1 MNAKR
6 DAYNAMHRAM
16 EKAEKKMEKG
26 KEAQAAQASTPHP
39 MLSSLSSGSSG
50 MTAGGSQGSIGS
62 GLGGN
67 NNNNTVGAGSGKLEY
82 SGSGG
87 LSESSKDASKKKK
100 EQKESKEAKEAAKNA
115 INHQKVASDLAV
127 ARREFRAVNQSF
139 QRYLRHLHARAR
151 FDFSQRTAAF
161 LYAHKSYYQQ
171 GMTVYEFFGEDL
183 LAVMTEMEE
192 ARKEFEA
199 NPNLEEALV
208 GSNANRTGAQRMSM
222 FLALD
227 GGDKSINHHHGGP
240 SSITSSPAAH
250 DDKNAS
256 SSGAINKQGYMYK
269 QSHKKV
275 GKGWSMRWFI
285 LEETTLSWYSNW
297 KDTQPSG
304 TLTLNLCRI
313 KPLSDKPLCME
324 VLQASPEVR
333 IILRTLTEK
342 DFASWHSAL
351 LQAVAYALS
360 QDIPISTS
368 SGADGSS
375 LENASGAG
383 NSTSSLLLPPFVS
396 KRIPLDTQDILIQI
410 QASSGIISLKEE
422 GGEANNKD
430 SSDASSTAAAGG
442 HSREPSSP
450 REASSGQHQQHQ
462 SHSSSG
468 ASEATGKRKSSNL
481 AVPSSVNANSSAS
494 SVEMDSGSVELVADD
509 GDDEHDTEED
519 RKKKRRKKK
528 SSGKF
533 ASSSGVSMRDS
544 SSSIGKSAITSGGGA
559 VGPTYP
565 AVNPQLSQ
573 SLLLSWLRRMHPS
586 NQYCAD
592 CAAPNPDWCSINT
605 GAILCIDC
613 SGVHRSLGSHISKV
627 RSLNMDSLKPAVQR
641 FLLDVGN
648 HTVNAIFEAKLGKY
662 SANNENDDST
672 HSPQKSIDIG
682 ETPVIVEEDETAVAS
697 EEEDSSLSYE
707 ELADPSNPNATSNTT
722 SSATRSRSGT
732 TTTNVTSTATNES
745 EGAIDSSSARSTPPS
760 SPRLSARGA
769 INRRNSPE
777 STSNPATA
785 LGRVKDLSKK
795 EKNGALVKPTPNA
808 DRNTRTKFIYAKYA
822 DLKFV
827 KKKGTKALQRLASEA
842 QHAAFIFPE
851 TAIASQIHLNPS
863 MTLADEP
870 SSHRLVRDM
879 LYRDVVHEKLDIVS
893 TIETTVLPSRTRRLN
908 RALLRLVYEWGVN
921 PKHEREGRNWVHEA
935 AAANAP
941 SFVSFF
947 ALQGS
952 PPNVATSQQDGQS
965 YAVHFAAI
973 SGSVECIQ
981 LVASTPNECAAKDAK
996 GRTPL
1001 DTLLNNNGGDNAS
1014 LKTSADVVVVTN
1026 VNEDQKRMKK
1036 MNSKRMSKMLVD
1048 QSAEDSS
1055 VAIHAAIALHTSE
1068 GGSGGSGTLSASLNA
1083 STSSLTSLS
1092 LSDSQLDVV
1101 DYLNMVLAPPT
1112 STTPDLTRHNSVKE
1126 NVGSATLSPSSSS
1139 GSTAGAGAS
1148 SGTTSTRPARPGPSL
1163 ISAKVEEVRKRS
1175 WTLSGRTSAK
1185 EASRMQL
1192 LSGDTASSPL
1202 ERSTSPSNNTSGS
1215 NGNGPIIIGG
1225 ASGDST
1231 VAVPTANGGAGG
1243 GASASSAAGGA
1254 VSGGAASSAS
1264 GGAASSAGTS
1274 PASASSHATS
1284 PSSNAS
1290 GSVDISRPFGTEQPK
1305 FMSLRLKQ
1313 KHSQHGP
1320 LSSIFGQSSGSSGS
1334 GASAGGG
1341 GGMTSSTTTSP
1352 LSSST
1357 SSVAPPPP
1365 SLPSSPITLS
1375 ASHGVVNAGRNMS
1388 SLPGASSSLSS
1399 LPSHSPSSS
1408 SSSAAFNGGGGPLSP
1423 SSLNRPLSPTRI
1435 KMLDDKEDGVGGVV
1449 GVGVGAGENIDIDFI
1464 GEDSSDEELQNA
1476 LRSGEAMLDALISLG
1491 DDPVVVGSGSP
1502 PIMASPPP
1510 HSPLLSQHHNSTST
1524 AASTAEGS
1532 SQSQSSQ
1539 SSQSQS
1545 SPSQSQSQPLQSSQ
1559 DGIRDKSV
1567 SAPALNIELAHQ
1579 PKEKRGS
1586 GVFSR
1591 SKKDKDEKKDKEEK
1605 KTKKTKRSS
1614 KSPGGPD
1621 SDDSAPP
1628 SPTAP
1633 LPIIE
1638 ESQND
1643 ETRSPSATGEAEE
1656 DDHQTTTS
1664 LTTSASP
1671 ITPSSTDSA
1680 SSNAP
1685 TSSDQ
1690 QTSEKDD
1697 KKSSKKKDKESKDKE
1712 SKDKDSKDKDK
1723 DSKGDK
1729 TEKKK
1734 IRPWA
1739 LLRSFSV
1746 RETKKDQQP
1755 SESPSSVGP
1764 PAESMDSI
1772 RASKSFWK
1780 NMDRKNSEEQL
1791 EKKKLSPS
1799 PSASSIPSNK
1809 AASSDIALN
1818 ASASASATESSDTAA
1833 AAATTTTQKKR
1844 TIQRSTTMAT
1854 PSSSSSSGADSSLSP
1869 PSSSGSSTS
1878 PRKSAGERKNSKKSL
1893 RGNAVSSEGK
1903 KSSGEIPQEGDSS
1916 KDTTEETSPVADSES
1931 SSAAG
1936 SGSAA
1941 AAGASAPT
1949 WNPNYAASPSVTK
1962 KSEKRFTRA
1971 NKGSST
1977 SSAATTAPQSSDA
1990 PSGNQ

>member
-26 KEAQAAQASTPHP
+26 KEAQAAQASSPHP
-39 MLSSLSSGSSG
+39 MLSTLSSGNG
-50 MTAGGSQGSIGS
+50 MAGGGSQGSIGS
-62 GLGGN
+62 GLGS
-67 NNNNTVGAGSGKLEY
+67 NNNTVGTGSGKLDF
-82 SGSGG
+82 SSSGG
-87 LSESSKDASKKKK
+87 MSESSKDASKKKK

-227 GGDKSINHHHGGP
+227 GGDKSINHHGH
-240 SSITSSPAAH
+240 SSIASPAR
-250 DDKNAS
+250 DEKNTAS
-256 SSGAINKQGYMYK
+256 ALGATNKQGYMYK

-313 KPLSDKPLCME
+313 KPLPDKPLCME

-351 LQAVAYALS
+351 LQAVTYALS
-360 QDIPISTS
+360 QDIPSSTS
-368 SGADGSS
+368 SGPDGSS
-375 LENASGAG
+375 DNASGTG
-383 NSTSSLLLPPFVS
+383 NSSSSLLLPPFVS

-410 QASSGIISLKEE
+410 QASSGIISLKDEATEAGNNE
-422 GGEANNKD
+422 GV
-430 SSDASSTAAAGG
+430 SSNASPASTTATTSSNTTSSTGG

-450 REASSGQHQQHQ
+450 RDASSGGH
-462 SHSSSG
+462 HS
-468 ASEATGKRKSSNL
+468 ASETKRNSSKL
-481 AVPSSVNANSSAS
+481 SVPSAAVNASSA
-494 SVEMDSGSVELVADD
+494 EMDSGSVEQVADD

-519 RKKKRRKKK
+519 RKKKKQRKKK
-528 SSGKF
+528 SGKF
-533 ASSSGVSMRDS
+533 TPSSSSGNMRDS
-544 SSSIGKSAITSGGGA
+544 SSSIGKSAINSGGGA
-559 VGPTYP
+559 AGPIYP

-573 SLLLSWLRRMHPS
+573 SLLLTWLRRMHPS

-662 SANNENDDST
+662 SANVENDEPT
-672 HSPQKSIDIG
+672 HSPQKSIDTS
-682 ETPVIVEEDETAVAS
+682 ETPVIIEEDETAVAS
-697 EEEDSSLSYE
+697 EGEEDSSLSYE
-707 ELADPSNPNATSNTT
+707 ELADPSSN
-722 SSATRSRSGT
+722 STRSRSGT
-732 TTTNVTSTATNES
+732 AASAGTSNA
-745 EGAIDSSSARSTPPS
+745 AVDSGENADPTSARSTPPS
-760 SPRLSARGA
+760 SPRLSARST
-769 INRRNSPE
+769 INRRSSPE
-777 STSNPATA
+777 ALNPQASA

-808 DRNTRTKFIYAKYA
+808 DRATRTKFIYAKYA

-827 KKKGTKALQRLASEA
+827 KKKGSKALQRLASES
-842 QHAAFIFPE
+842 QHSAFIFPE
-851 TAIASQIHLNPS
+851 TAVASQVHLNPS

-870 SSHRLVRDM
+870 SSHRLVRDLM
-879 LYRDVVHEKLDIVS
+879 YRDLVHEKLEVSS
-893 TIETTVLPSRTRRLN
+893 TIETVTLPSRTRRLN

-935 AAANAP
+935 AATNAP

-952 PPNVATSQQDGQS
+952 PPNVATSQQDGQLF
-965 YAVHFAAI
+965 AVHFAAQA
-973 SGSVECIQ
+973 GSVECIQ

-1001 DTLLNNNGGDNAS
+1001 DTLLNSDSNGS
-1014 LKTSADVVVVTN
+1014 LKSSADVVVVTN
-1026 VNEDQKRMKK
+1026 VNEDHKRLKK
-1036 MNSKRMSKMLVD
+1036 MNSKRMSKMLLD
-1048 QSAEDSS
+1048 QQEEAATPTPTASAAE
-1055 VAIHAAIALHTSE
+1055 
-1068 GGSGGSGTLSASLNA
+1068 
-1083 STSSLTSLS
+1083 S

-1101 DYLNMVLAPPT
+1101 DYLNMILSPPT

-1126 NVGSATLSPSSSS
+1126 NAGGLPTLSPSSSS
-1139 GSTAGAGAS
+1139 GSAAVGGGSSASGSGAS
-1148 SGTTSTRPARPGPSL
+1148 ASNRPARPGPSL

-1192 LSGDTASSPL
+1192 LSGESASSPL
-1202 ERSTSPSNNTSGS
+1202 DRSTSPSNASPTGT
-1215 NGNGPIIIGG
+1215 GPIIIGG

-1231 VAVPTANGGAGG
+1231 VAVPTANSNASSNASNASNAAAN
-1243 GASASSAAGGA
+1243 ASASSTA
-1254 VSGGAASSAS
+1254 
-1264 GGAASSAGTS
+1264 
-1274 PASASSHATS
+1274 
-1284 PSSNAS
+1284 SNAS
-1290 GSVDISRPFGTEQPK
+1290 SPTNTSVDISRPFGTEQPK

-1320 LSSIFGQSSGSSGS
+1320 LSSIFGQSN
-1334 GASAGGG
+1334 GGG
-1341 GGMTSSTTTSP
+1341 NASGTTSPASP

-1375 ASHGVVNAGRNMS
+1375 ASHGVVSSRNMS
-1388 SLPGASSSLSS
+1388 SMPGASNSLSS
-1399 LPSHSPSSS
+1399 LPSHS
-1408 SSSAAFNGGGGPLSP
+1408 SSAGAIGSGPLSP
-1423 SSLNRPLSPTRI
+1423 SSLNRPLSPSRI
-1435 KMLDDKEDGVGGVV
+1435 RMLDDKEDGAADNV
-1449 GVGVGAGENIDIDFI
+1449 DIDFI
-1464 GEDSSDEELQNA
+1464 GDVEDSSDEELQNA

-1491 DDPVVVGSGSP
+1491 DEPLVGQSTASPISSP
-1502 PIMASPPP
+1502 PSSPMITRDDSARSDSANATSNASVTTP
-1510 HSPLLSQHHNSTST
+1510 NT
-1524 AASTAEGS
+1524 AATSNTSNVADVS
-1532 SQSQSSQ
+1532 S
-1539 SSQSQS
+1539 
-1545 SPSQSQSQPLQSSQ
+1545 
-1559 DGIRDKSV
+1559 DGVRDKSV
-1567 SAPALNIELAHQ
+1567 SAPALNIELAQ
-1579 PKEKRGS
+1579 PKRGS

-1591 SKKDKDEKKDKEEK
+1591 SKKDEKKEEK
-1605 KTKKTKRSS
+1605 KTKKSKRS
-1614 KSPGGPD
+1614 KSGAD

-1633 LPIIE
+1633 LASID
-1638 ESQND
+1638 ESQQAGTD
-1643 ETRSPSATGEAEE
+1643 DASEKAKATSE
-1656 DDHQTTTS
+1656 S
-1664 LTTSASP
+1664 
-1671 ITPSSTDSA
+1671 SA
-1680 SSNAP
+1680 SSDLPSTSDASTPGNASTSAGNASTP
-1685 TSSDQ
+1685 AGNASTSEQTSS
-1690 QTSEKDD
+1690 SEKDD
-1697 KKSSKKKDKESKDKE
+1697 KKSSKKKDKESK
-1712 SKDKDSKDKDK
+1712 KDKD
-1723 DSKGDK
+1723 G

-1739 LLRSFSV
+1739 LLRSLSV

-1755 SESPSSVGP
+1755 ATPSAGP

-1799 PSASSIPSNK
+1799 PSASSVPSK
-1809 AASSDIALN
+1809 
-1818 ASASASATESSDTAA
+1818 SATADIDANATSNGNAETSAA
-1833 AAATTTTQKKR
+1833 AAAAPVQKKR
-1844 TIQRSTTMAT
+1844 PLQRSTTMAT
-1854 PSSSSSSGADSSLSP
+1854 PSSSSATDSSLSP
-1869 PSSSGSSTS
+1869 PASSGSSTS

-1903 KSSGEIPQEGDSS
+1903 KSSGEIPPQDDSAS
-1916 KDTTEETSPVADSES
+1916 KDVEDVSSQSPSTSAPTDGDAV
-1931 SSAAG
+1931 SSAG
-1936 SGSAA
+1936 SNSAA
-1941 AAGASAPT
+1941 NTAVPT

-1977 SSAATTAPQSSDA
+1977 SSAAAATTSPQSTDA
-1990 PSGNQ
+1990 PSNNQ